1 MEAVGRILVKG
12 YSQCLYFPYRLS
24 KVFLIACLFS
34 ESNVT
39 SQMLLDSFKYY
50 LSHPEASIVDACLNN
65 SIQCEDDKLLEFLS
79 AFDCKRRITENSL
92 IPGVPKKTCGV

>member
-12 YSQCLYFPYRLS
+12 YSECLYFPYRLS
-24 KVFLIACLFS
+24 KVFLIACLFG

-39 SQMLLDSFKYY
+39 SQMLLDSFKHY

-65 SIQCEDDKLLEFLS
+65 SIQCEDDELLEFLS